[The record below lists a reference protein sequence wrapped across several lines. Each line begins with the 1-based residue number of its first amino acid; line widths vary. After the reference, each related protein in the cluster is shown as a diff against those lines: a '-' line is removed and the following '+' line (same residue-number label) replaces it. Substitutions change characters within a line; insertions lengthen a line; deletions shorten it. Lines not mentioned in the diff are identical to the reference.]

1 MDAANAMENTSEG
14 MHQLELVPLGDDAWR
29 LCDRTVDA
37 SDATSVIAYVERRG
51 LVYEVVWVSIS
62 RGVERFR
69 TMGDVLERATG
80 ILANTPVSGAT
91 RPIPIAHFAPG
102 GSALAV

>member
-1 MDAANAMENTSEG
+1 M
-14 MHQLELVPLGDDAWR
+14 
-29 LCDRTVDA
+29 
-37 SDATSVIAYVERRG
+37 
-51 LVYEVVWVSIS
+51 SIS

-80 ILANTPVSGAT
+80 ILANRPVSGAT